1 MSLAILSE
9 QLIRAGIT
17 TEAYVTTANG
27 KSELP
32 VLPGAK
38 INVDG
43 VPVIYFKRMT
53 KDHSHFSP
61 SLLKQLWRKAPGYS
75 IIHIHAWWNLV
86 SLFSCCIAL
95 MRNIPVLVS
104 PRGTLSPYSF
114 QNKNLG
120 FKWLIHNLLG
130 KFLLNKCHIHVTS
143 EREYQAIKKLV
154 SARSITL
161 IPNLVKLPVRK
172 FPGAISFAPYLKLL
186 FLSRIEEKKGLDILI
201 AALALVT
208 VPYRLTVAGDG
219 NDDYI
224 ETLQQLSVSN
234 GTNTYIDWLGFQK
247 DNKFEL
253 LFEHDLFVL
262 PSYDEN
268 FGNAVIESLS
278 VGTAALVSEQVGL
291 SGYVADN
298 KLGWVC
304 QTTASSVSESI
315 NSIAADRA
323 EIQRIKKDAP
333 LVICRDF
340 SNDNLI
346 NRYIDMYTQ
355 LIAK

>member
-1 MSLAILSE
+1 
-9 QLIRAGIT
+9 
-17 TEAYVTTANG
+17 
-27 KSELP
+27 
-32 VLPGAK
+32 
-38 INVDG
+38 
-43 VPVIYFKRMT
+43 
-53 KDHSHFSP
+53 
-61 SLLKQLWRKAPGYS
+61 
-75 IIHIHAWWNLV
+75 
-86 SLFSCCIAL
+86 

-154 SARSITL
+154 STRSITL
-161 IPNLVKLPVRK
+161 IPNLVKLPVK
-172 FPGAISFAPYLKLL
+172 KSQETVSVPLYLKLL

-208 VPYRLTVAGDG
+208 VPYRLTIAGDG
-219 NDDYI
+219 NKDYI

-234 GTNTYIDWLGFQK
+234 GTESFIDWIGFQK

-253 LFEHDLFVL
+253 LYEHDLFIL

-278 VGTAALVSEQVGL
+278 VGTAVLVSEQVGL

-298 KLGWVC
+298 KLGWIC
-304 QTTASSVSESI
+304 RTTASSVSESI
-315 NSIAADRA
+315 NLIAADRI

-333 LVICRDF
+333 IVIYRDF
-340 SNDNLI
+340 SDDNLI

-355 LIAK
+355 LIKK

>member
-9 QLIRAGIT
+9 QLVKAGVK

-32 VLPGAK
+32 VSPGTTMN
-38 INVDG
+38 IDG
-43 VPVIYFKRMT
+43 VPVTYFKRIT

-61 SLLKQLWRKAPGYS
+61 SLLKQLWKKSPDYN

-95 MRNIPVLVS
+95 ARNIPVLVS

-130 KFLLNKCHIHVTS
+130 KYLLNKCHVHVTS
-143 EREYQAIKKLV
+143 ARECEAIAKLI
-154 SARSITL
+154 SPKSITL
-161 IPNLVKLPVRK
+161 IPNLVKLPEVK
-172 FPGAISFAPYLKLL
+172 PSGLKATTTYLKLL

-201 AALALVT
+201 SALAMVT

-219 NDDYI
+219 NKEYI
-224 ETLQQLSVSN
+224 ETLKQLSLRN
-234 GTNTYIDWLGFQK
+234 DTNSYIDWVGFQK

-253 LFEHDLFVL
+253 LYHHDLFVL

-278 VGTAALVSEQVGL
+278 VGTAVLVSQQVGL
-291 SGYVADN
+291 SDYVAQN
-298 KLGWVC
+298 NLGWIC
-304 QTTASSVSESI
+304 QTTASSVSENI
-315 NSIAADRA
+315 NLIANKRVKI
-323 EIQRIKKDAP
+323 EQIKKEAP
-333 LVICRDF
+333 LVIYKDF
-340 SNDNLI
+340 SDDNLI

-355 LIAK
+355 LLKK